1 MVLHMLR
8 IEVHEAV
15 LVGQGFLQNCSV
27 EIGLDRGRG
36 NDSEG
41 LSALPFQ
48 SGVEGALRT
57 SQLSACAKTAQLDFN
72 PEGLPD
78 SRCSLLSF
86 C

>member
-48 SGVEGALRT
+48 SGVEGAPRT
-57 SQLSACAKTAQLDFN
+57 SLKVKCL
-72 PEGLPD
+72 
-78 SRCSLLSF
+78 R
-86 C
+86 